1 MLTFVWHRY
10 IFIYA
15 VSTQMCRV
23 LKLVTKVVKL
33 MLPLRRQKILAA
45 IVEQYIETGE
55 PVGSKALL
63 SKLDMS
69 VSSATI
75 RNEMSELSRLGLIS
89 QPHTSAGRVPT
100 QAGYR
105 YYVDNLMKISELE
118 DNERKIIEAGV
129 DYRSGDPE
137 ALLEKSGELLVD
149 FTNCAALST
158 TPADENAFI
167 KNIEMVQISPKMAM
181 IVLLTSTGIL
191 KSKACR
197 TDVEITDDLK
207 KTFATIVEEH
217 FFGTPLTEVGTVM
230 IQTLVASLGAKA
242 LSMSPLLVTIADL
255 ASQAS
260 QSEIRLDGQ
269 SNLLGYK
276 EYDDNAVQLLDFL
289 HKEEP
294 LNLLVSRAAENDKDI
309 EVRIGSENRYK
320 ELENS
325 SVIISKYKIGDNA
338 TGAIGIIGPTRMNYS
353 KLIPSIKY
361 LTDIV
366 SKVLSEVY
374 EEEISDVEGA
384 EEY

>member
-1 MLTFVWHRY
+1 
-10 IFIYA
+10 
-15 VSTQMCRV
+15 
-23 LKLVTKVVKL
+23 
-33 MLPLRRQKILAA
+33 MLPVRRQKILAA

-63 SKLDMS
+63 TKLDIS

-75 RNEMSELSRLGLIS
+75 RNEMSALSELGLIY

-105 YYVDNLMKISELE
+105 YYVDNLMQISELE
-118 DNERKIIEAGV
+118 DTDRRRIEAGV

-137 ALLEKSGELLVD
+137 VLLEKAGEVLVD

-158 TPADENAFI
+158 TPADENAYI
-167 KNIEMVQISPKMAM
+167 KNVEMVQISPKMAM

-191 KSKACR
+191 KNKACR
-197 TDVEITDDLK
+197 TDVTITEDLK
-207 KTFATIVEEH
+207 ETFQNVVREH
-217 FFGTPLTEVGTVM
+217 FVGQPLTEVSTVM

-255 ASQAS
+255 SMSAS
-260 QSEIRLDGQ
+260 QSEIRLGGQ

-276 EYDDNAVQLLDFL
+276 EYDQNAGQLLDFL
-289 HKEEP
+289 HREEP
-294 LNLLVSRAAENDKDI
+294 LSMLVSSSADSDSDI

-325 SVIISKYKIGDNA
+325 SMIISKYRIGENA

-353 KLIPSIKY
+353 KIIPSIKY

-366 SKVLSEVY
+366 SKLLSEVY
-374 EEEISDVEGA
+374 EEELSDVERHR
-384 EEY
+384 EEDTDF

>member
-1 MLTFVWHRY
+1 
-10 IFIYA
+10 
-15 VSTQMCRV
+15 
-23 LKLVTKVVKL
+23 
-33 MLPLRRQKILAA
+33 MLPKRRQKVLAA

-63 SKLDMS
+63 SKLDIT

-75 RNEMSELSRLGLIS
+75 RNEMSELTRLGFIN
-89 QPHTSAGRVPT
+89 QPHTSAGRIPT

-118 DNERKIIEAGV
+118 ENERRIIEAGV

-137 ALLEKSGELLVD
+137 LLLEKAGEVLVD

-158 TPADENAFI
+158 TPSDENAFI
-167 KNIEMVQISPKMAM
+167 KNIEMVQISPKTAM

-197 TDVEITDDLK
+197 TDVEITSDLK
-207 KTFATIVEEH
+207 ATFSALVEEH
-217 FFGTPLTEVGTVM
+217 FFGRPLSDVGTVM
-230 IQTLVASLGAKA
+230 IQTLAASLGAKA

-255 ASQAS
+255 VAAAS
-260 QSEIRLDGQ
+260 QSEIKLEGQ
-269 SNLLGYK
+269 SNLLNYK
-276 EYDDNAVQLLDFL
+276 EYGQNAGQLLNFL
-289 HKEEP
+289 HRSEP
-294 LNLLVSRAAENDKDI
+294 LSMLVSASNETSDDI
-309 EVRIGSENRYK
+309 EIRIGSENRYK

-325 SVIISKYKIGDNA
+325 SVIISKYKIGDSA
-338 TGAIGIIGPTRMNYS
+338 SGAIGIIGPTRMNYS

-366 SKVLSEVY
+366 SKLLSEVY
-374 EEEISDVEGA
+374 EEDISGVEA
-384 EEY
+384 NREDE

>member
-1 MLTFVWHRY
+1 MRGGEK
-10 IFIYA
+10 
-15 VSTQMCRV
+15 V
-23 LKLVTKVVKL
+23 L
-33 MLPLRRQKILAA
+33 PPRRQKILAA

-63 SKLDMS
+63 SRLTFD

-75 RNEMSELSRLGLIS
+75 RNEMAELTNEGFIT

-100 QAGYR
+100 QYGYR
-105 YYVDNLMKISELE
+105 YYVDNLMEVKDLS
-118 DNERKIIEAGV
+118 DNDRRQIESGV

-137 ALLEKSGELLVD
+137 QLLSKAGEALVD
-149 FTNCAALST
+149 FTNFAAIST
-158 TPADENAFI
+158 TPADENAYI
-167 KNIEMVQISPKMAM
+167 KNIEMVQISPRTAM

-197 TDVEITDDLK
+197 TDVEITEDLRL
-207 KTFATIVEEH
+207 TFTDIVKQN
-217 FFGTPLTEVGTVM
+217 FFGRPLADVGTVM

-255 ASQAS
+255 TAAAS
-260 QSEIRLDGQ
+260 QSEISLSGQ

-276 EYDDNAVQLLDFL
+276 EYDQNAGQLLDFL
-289 HKEEP
+289 HRSEP
-294 LNLLVSRAAENDKDI
+294 LGMLVSSSDTDKDI

-325 SVIISKYKIGDNA
+325 SVIISKYKIGENA

-353 KLIPSIKY
+353 KIIPSIKY

-366 SKVLSEVY
+366 SKLLSEVY
-374 EEEISDVEGA
+374 EEENTGVERD
-384 EEY
+384 EE